1 MRFFFFATKINL
13 GVLLVTT
20 KLLLFVGAR
29 GPRMKLKSCSIGVG
43 LPQAKGSR
51 RKVTRGEEGMSHRTL
66 SRSRLKEGYEERES
80 MIIGEVSS
88 LE

>member
-1 MRFFFFATKINL
+1 
-13 GVLLVTT
+13 
-20 KLLLFVGAR
+20 
-29 GPRMKLKSCSIGVG
+29 MKLKSCSIGVG
-43 LPQAKGSR
+43 MPRAMGPR
-51 RKVTRGEEGMSHRTL
+51 RKVTKGEEGMSHRTL